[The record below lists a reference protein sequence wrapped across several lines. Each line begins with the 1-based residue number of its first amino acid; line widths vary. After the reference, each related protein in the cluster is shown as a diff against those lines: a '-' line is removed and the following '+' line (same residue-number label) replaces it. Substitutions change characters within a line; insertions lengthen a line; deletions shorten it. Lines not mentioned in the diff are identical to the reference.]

1 MQYVSALALASL
13 SGKPASK
20 SKIIKQKI
28 PSPPFLKPLE
38 NQSMMPKSML
48 SLPAWKAELLKMYTS
63 KTFRLSQKDCQ
74 KFQSEPLHLPQLQ
87 LQPRNNKRNN
97 NPKRKSLKKP
107 LNLLQLLKKKI
118 LESISSVDLKIRLC
132 N

>member
-48 SLPAWKAELLKMYTS
+48 SLPA
-63 KTFRLSQKDCQ
+63 
-74 KFQSEPLHLPQLQ
+74 
-87 LQPRNNKRNN
+87 
-97 NPKRKSLKKP
+97 
-107 LNLLQLLKKKI
+107 
-118 LESISSVDLKIRLC
+118 
-132 N
+132 